1 MRFARWTFLIAG
13 LYGIL
18 ILMPGFFLEAQLG
31 EREPPPITHP
41 EFYYGFYGSALVWQL
56 VFFLIAGNP
65 LKYRPLMLVSVLE
78 KVSFFATCIVLFLTG
93 RLAVGGPLLGSIIDG
108 LWMVLFTMAWR
119 RTGTAVQEATRAV

>member
-18 ILMPGFFLEAQLG
+18 VLVPGFFLAAQLG